1 MNYLQKYKIFEANVE
16 NDDIKRSER
25 LLTQAQREFKSEEPI
40 DSNQNSPCMLFT
52 DVEGSS
58 KMWADDPISMMKQL
72 EYHHKLIESISEKKN
87 GWIVKTI
94 GDAFMVY
101 FESGPESLTNA
112 LNCAKEIILSENK
125 YNLRVGIC
133 KGFMQEKTYRIQ
145 KVDLR
150 DFYGN
155 AVNVAARMESKVA
168 EEPGIIAFSSISQI
182 SENKLEQY
190 DRTIGKIQ
198 PVDLSKYELRGAK
211 IDKAYRIKIK

>member
-1 MNYLQKYKIFEANVE
+1 MNYLQRYKIFEANE
-16 NDDIKRSER
+16 ETDDVKRSER
-25 LLTQAQREFKSEEPI
+25 LLTQAQREYKSEESNEP
-40 DSNQNSPCMLFT
+40 NQNTPCMLFT

-72 EYHHKLIESISEKKN
+72 EYHHKLIESISEKNN

-94 GDAFMVY
+94 GDAFMIY
-101 FESGPESLTNA
+101 FEPGVDSLTNA
-112 LNCAKEIILSENK
+112 LNCAKEIILNENK

-133 KGFMQEKTYRIQ
+133 KGSMDEKTYRIQ

-155 AVNVAARMESKVA
+155 AVNAAARMESKVA
-168 EEPGIIAFSSISQI
+168 GESGVIAFSSTGQI
-182 SENKLEQY
+182 SENKLENY
-190 DRTIGKIQ
+190 NRTIGKVQ
-198 PVDLSKYELRGAK
+198 SVDLSKYDLRGAK

>member
-1 MNYLQKYKIFEANVE
+1 MNYLQRYKIFEANEETDNV
-16 NDDIKRSER
+16 KRSER
-25 LLTQAQREFKSEEPI
+25 LLTQAQREYKAEE
-40 DSNQNSPCMLFT
+40 SNETNQNTPCMLFT

-72 EYHHKLIESISEKKN
+72 EYHHKLIESISEKNN

-94 GDAFMVY
+94 GDAFMIY
-101 FESGPESLTNA
+101 FEPGVDSLTNA

-133 KGFMQEKTYRIQ
+133 KGSMDEKTYRIQ

-155 AVNVAARMESKVA
+155 AVNAAAPMESKVA
-168 EEPGIIAFSSISQI
+168 GESGVIAFSSTGQI
-182 SENKLEQY
+182 SENKLENY
-190 DRTIGKIQ
+190 NRTIGKVQ
-198 PVDLSKYELRGAK
+198 PVDLSKYDLRGAK

>member
-1 MNYLQKYKIFEANVE
+1 MNYLQKYKIFEANEETDNV
-16 NDDIKRSER
+16 KRSER
-25 LLTQAQREFKSEEPI
+25 LLTQAQKEYKSEESS
-40 DSNQNSPCMLFT
+40 DVNQNEPCMLFT

-72 EYHHKLIESISEKKN
+72 EYHHKIIESISEKNN

-101 FESGPESLTNA
+101 FEPGVESLTNA

-125 YNLRVGIC
+125 YNLRVGVC
-133 KGFMQEKTYRIQ
+133 KGFMEEKTYRIQ

-168 EEPGIIAFSSISQI
+168 GQSGIIAFSSTSQI
-182 SENKLEQY
+182 SQNKLENY
-190 DRTIGKIQ
+190 NKTIGKVES
-198 PVDLSKYELRGAK
+198 VDLTKYDLRGAK
-211 IDKAYRIKIK
+211 INKAYRIKIK

>member
-1 MNYLQKYKIFEANVE
+1 MNYLQRYKIFEANEETDNV
-16 NDDIKRSER
+16 KRSER
-25 LLTQAQREFKSEEPI
+25 LLTQAQREYKSEESNE
-40 DSNQNSPCMLFT
+40 SNQNTPCMLFT

-72 EYHHKLIESISEKKN
+72 EYHHKLIESISEKN
-87 GWIVKTI
+87 HGWIVKTI

-101 FESGPESLTNA
+101 FEPGVDSLTNA

-125 YNLRVGIC
+125 YNLRVGVC
-133 KGFMQEKTYRIQ
+133 KGMMDEKTYSIQ

-155 AVNVAARMESKVA
+155 AVNTAARMESKVA
-168 EEPGIIAFSSISQI
+168 GESGVIAFSSTGQI
-182 SENKLEQY
+182 SENKLENY
-190 DRTIGKIQ
+190 NKTIGKVQ
-198 PVDLSKYELRGAK
+198 PVDLSKYDLRGAK

>member
-1 MNYLQKYKIFEANVE
+1 MNYLQKYKIFEANE
-16 NDDIKRSER
+16 ETDNLKRSER
-25 LLTQAQREFKSEEPI
+25 LLTQAQREYQPEESS
-40 DSNQNSPCMLFT
+40 DSNKNEPCMLFT

-72 EYHHKLIESISEKKN
+72 EYHHKLIESISEKNN

-101 FESGPESLTNA
+101 FEPGVESLTNA

-125 YNLRVGIC
+125 YNLRVGVC
-133 KGFMQEKTYRIQ
+133 KGFMEEKTYRIQ

-168 EEPGIIAFSSISQI
+168 GESGIIAFSSTSQI
-182 SENKLEQY
+182 SQNKLEIY
-190 DRTIGKIQ
+190 NRTIGEVES
-198 PVDLSKYELRGAK
+198 VDLKKYDLRGAK